1 VKIVDLLKRKIEDG
15 TARPLLTSEAVHW
28 WLRLFAGRES
38 VPNQYG
44 IELVR
49 SAYLKRKPVAFTSLF
64 FPPELATALGIIPFP
79 LEVAAA
85 MISAMNLAPLFL
97 RKAEECW
104 YSPDLCGFHR
114 LATGLM
120 LTGYLPQPSVVLSTT
135 ALCDGSHR
143 FFANVA
149 HHFKVPHL
157 LVEVPNGSV
166 EEAEERVE
174 QQLLHVRG
182 LLEANLGHK
191 AGESDWERVFSYSRE
206 QHEEVERILEIGAQI
221 PSVVPGEI
229 SLNMVGVLYATA
241 GSPWGPR
248 IFRDWRK
255 QLEKSPPRKENYRL
269 FWMHLRPFYAA
280 DLFAAL
286 RDRGAAI
293 VRDEFSA
300 YPWIPLD
307 PRAPERSLA
316 RKICANPALG
326 PINRRLAFTVSQV
339 RASKSQGVI
348 HFSHRGCRQAAGGAY
363 LLKEGLKRAGIPC
376 LIMDGDC
383 VDPRDYSLEQ
393 MRTRVEGFLEM
404 L

>member
-1 VKIVDLLKRKIEDG
+1 MKAVDLLRRKIEDG
-15 TARPLLTSEAVHW
+15 TARPLLTSAAVHW

-49 SAYLKRKPVAFTSLF
+49 NAYLKRKPVAFTSLF
-64 FPPELATALGIIPFP
+64 FPPELATALGLLPFP

-104 YSPDLCGFHR
+104 YGSDLCGFHR

-120 LTGYLPQPSVVLSTT
+120 LAGYLPQPSVVLSTT

-157 LVEVPNGSV
+157 LVEIPNGPV
-166 EEAEERVE
+166 EGAEERVE
-174 QQLLHVRG
+174 QQLLQMRG
-182 LLEANLGHK
+182 ALEAKLERRAK
-191 AGESDWERVFSYSRE
+191 ESDWERVFSYSRE
-206 QHEEVERILEIGAQI
+206 QHEEMERILEIGAQV

-229 SLNMVGVLYATA
+229 SLNMVGVFYATA
-241 GSPWGPR
+241 GSPWGLR
-248 IFRDWRK
+248 IFRNWRK
-255 QLEKSPPRKENYRL
+255 QLEKTPPRKENYRL

-286 RDRGAAI
+286 RERGAAI

-300 YPWIPLD
+300 YPWVPLD
-307 PRAPERSLA
+307 PRTPERSLA

-326 PINRRLAFTVSQV
+326 PINRRLSFAVSQV
-339 RASKSQGVI
+339 RASKAQGVI

-363 LLKEGLKRAGIPC
+363 LLKEGLRRAGIPC
-376 LIMDGDC
+376 LILDGDC

>member
-1 VKIVDLLKRKIEDG
+1 MKIVDLLKRKIEDG
-15 TARPLLTSEAVHW
+15 TVRPLLTSTAFHW

-64 FPPELATALGIIPFP
+64 FPPELATALGMIPFP

-97 RKAEECW
+97 QKAEECW

-166 EEAEERVE
+166 EGAEERVE
-174 QQLLHVRG
+174 QQLFHVRA
-182 LLEANLGHK
+182 LLEANLGHD
-191 AGESDWERVFSYSRE
+191 AGESDWERVFSHSRE
-206 QHEEVERILEIGAQI
+206 QHEEV
-221 PSVVPGEI
+221 
-229 SLNMVGVLYATA
+229 
-241 GSPWGPR
+241 
-248 IFRDWRK
+248 
-255 QLEKSPPRKENYRL
+255 
-269 FWMHLRPFYAA
+269 
-280 DLFAAL
+280 
-286 RDRGAAI
+286 
-293 VRDEFSA
+293 
-300 YPWIPLD
+300 
-307 PRAPERSLA
+307 
-316 RKICANPALG
+316 
-326 PINRRLAFTVSQV
+326 
-339 RASKSQGVI
+339 
-348 HFSHRGCRQAAGGAY
+348 
-363 LLKEGLKRAGIPC
+363 
-376 LIMDGDC
+376 
-383 VDPRDYSLEQ
+383 
-393 MRTRVEGFLEM
+393 
-404 L
+404 

>member
-1 VKIVDLLKRKIEDG
+1 VKAVDLLRRKIEDG
-15 TARPLLTSEAVHW
+15 TARTLLTSAMAHRF
-28 WLRLFAGRES
+28 LQIFARRET

-49 SAYLKRKPVAFTSLF
+49 NAYLKRKPVAFTSLF
-64 FPPELATALGIIPFP
+64 FPPELATALGLIPFP

-104 YSPDLCGFHR
+104 YGSDLCGFHR

-120 LTGYLPQPSVVLSTT
+120 LAGYLPQPSVVLSTT

-157 LVEVPNGSV
+157 LMEIPNGPT
-166 EEAEERVE
+166 EEAEEGVE
-174 QQLLHVRG
+174 RQLIQMRG
-182 LLEANLGHK
+182 ALESKLERRAR
-191 AGESDWERVFSYSRE
+191 ESDWERVFSYSRE
-206 QHEEVERILEIGAQI
+206 QHEEMERILEIGAQV

-229 SLNMVGVLYATA
+229 SLNMVGVFYATA
-241 GSPWGPR
+241 GSPWGLR
-248 IFRDWRK
+248 IFRNWRK
-255 QLEKSPPRKENYRL
+255 QLEKTPPRKENYRL

-286 RDRGAAI
+286 RERGAAI

-300 YPWIPLD
+300 YPWVPLD
-307 PRAPERSLA
+307 PRTPERSLA

-326 PINRRLAFTVSQV
+326 PISRRLAFAVSQV
-339 RASKSQGVI
+339 RASKAQGVI

-363 LLKEGLKRAGIPC
+363 LLKEGLRRAGIPC
-376 LIMDGDC
+376 LILDGDC